1 MHAAARAWADLIKRF
16 KGSEGGGLVP
26 KSFVT
31 DFLWTASVAAYSEE
45 RLRPFLAPDS
55 MDLWKA
61 IRKHMVQVC
70 VGGGGVWGVC
80 VCVYA
85 CACVCVCVCVCV
97 SAICKRVE
105 RVSQLMTPA

>member
-70 VGGGGVWGVC
+70 VGDRGVWGVC

-85 CACVCVCVCVCV
+85 CACVCVCVYVCVYVCVCV
-97 SAICKRVE
+97 SSKR
-105 RVSQLMTPA
+105 RWCR